1 MAKFKYRM
9 QNILDV
15 KQKLEESAKMEFS
28 EANARVLTEEEKLF
42 SIENRKLAYE
52 NEGRKL
58 REAQLHVRDIKSNV
72 QAVSV
77 LQEMIKIQEKELE
90 KARMVQ
96 EQKHLQLQNAMQERK
111 TQEKLYENAFAE
123 FVRDENARESKEID
137 ELVSYVYGQRSKEEE
152 K

>member
-90 KARMVQ
+90 KAKMVQ
-96 EQKHLQLQNAMQERK
+96 EQKRLQLQNAMQERK